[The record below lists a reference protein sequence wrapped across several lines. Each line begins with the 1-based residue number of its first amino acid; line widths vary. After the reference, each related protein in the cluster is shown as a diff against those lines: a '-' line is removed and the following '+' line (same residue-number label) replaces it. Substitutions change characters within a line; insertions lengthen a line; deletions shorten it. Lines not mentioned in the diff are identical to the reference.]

1 MASAPPCVPPALLQ
15 AARTALRREQLP
27 QIVQHCLE
35 LALHSALVQEPA
47 AHPGAEAWGSPH
59 VTDRDGRRARA
70 CIETEER
77 LPALTLPSLHPAERG
92 GRAEIDHLELGLA
105 PAEPCLEPNAFAE
118 RHVALDAVASRE
130 PLGDRSEEH
139 TSELQSQSNIVCRLL
154 L

>member
-1 MASAPPCVPPALLQ
+1 CPGPATRGRRRTASAPPCVSPDLLQ

-27 QIVQHCLE
+27 QIVQHGLE

-47 AHPGAEAWGSPH
+47 AHPGTEALGSPH

-92 GRAEIDHLELGLA
+92 GRAEIDPLELGLA
-105 PAEPCLEPNAFAE
+105 PAERCREPNAFAAP
-118 RHVALDAVASRE
+118 HVASHGRPTRGPA
-130 PLGDRSEEH
+130 
-139 TSELQSQSNIVCRLL
+139 
-154 L
+154 